1 MDSQLEFDCYMK
13 QLNDEQTAINIPLK
27 NEKMRIRMQR
37 EALRS
42 QIVALHQQD
51 AALKIQFLNIEMQ
64 QKEINRVCYQIKK
77 EMLALNPKPSTL

>member
-1 MDSQLEFDCYMK
+1 MDSQQEFDCYMK

-51 AALKIQFLNIEMQ
+51 AALKMQFLNIEMQ